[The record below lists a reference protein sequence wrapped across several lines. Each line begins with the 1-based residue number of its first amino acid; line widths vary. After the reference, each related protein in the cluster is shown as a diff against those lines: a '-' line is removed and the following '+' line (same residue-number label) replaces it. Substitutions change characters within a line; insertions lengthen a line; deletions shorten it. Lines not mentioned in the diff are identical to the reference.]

1 MVFGVRCFIGRVLL
15 LGVIAGMGAGAVRP
29 LEAQSTAAR
38 RARRE
43 SNVNRRARIQRAI
56 EETYSH
62 RYEVA
67 TGGGYLRF
75 RSGDTNLHNNDV
87 VSATSLTYYL
97 APKLGIVGD
106 LRAAFGSA
114 KINTQIFNQP
124 GFPAING
131 PYRPS
136 ISHYTFMGGV
146 RYRLVTKQRVAVSVD
161 GLGGATYGWFDGDR
175 LGVAPQAIGLYADGI
190 RPAFGVD
197 LNLDYNFYPN
207 LSVRLQPTYAPT
219 LFGSTIQNNK
229 GFNIQLV
236 YRFGRIQ

>member
-1 MVFGVRCFIGRVLL
+1 MVFGVRCVVGRVLM
-15 LGVIAGMGAGAVRP
+15 LGVMAGWMPGAGRP
-29 LEAQSTAAR
+29 MEAQATR

-43 SNVNRRARIQRAI
+43 SNVNRRARIERAI
-56 EETYSH
+56 EDTYSR

-67 TGGGYLRF
+67 VGGGYLRF
-75 RSGDTNLHNNDV
+75 RSGDTTLHNNDV
-87 VSATSLTYYL
+87 TSANSIAYYL

-106 LRAAFGSA
+106 LRASFGSA

-124 GFPAING
+124 GYPAING

-146 RYRLVTKQRVAVSVD
+146 RYRLMTRQKVAVSVD

-175 LGVAPQAIGLYADGI
+175 LGVASQALGLYQDGI
-190 RPAFGVD
+190 RPAFAVD
-197 LNLDYNFYPN
+197 LNVDYNFYPN

-219 LFGSTIQNNK
+219 MFGSSIQNNK
-229 GFNIQLV
+229 GLNVQVV
-236 YRFGRIQ
+236 YRFGRIR